1 MARMTRTRLAVIVA
15 GAALTAAAAVASR
28 GAPHLTLLNT
38 GIRVEYPRPPAIAGL
53 GIAVGT
59 ALAAAAAPR
68 RWMRL
73 TLAGAAVLAA
83 AAAVGRLRYRLD
95 AGPQTLVSRGLFDET
110 AIAWRDVSRL
120 ETGPEVLVVWG
131 QADAQIRIVTSDFL
145 PDHRATLERTIAR
158 HVGENISTTR

>member
-1 MARMTRTRLAVIVA
+1 MHGMTRTRLAVIVSA
-15 GAALTAAAAVASR
+15 AALTVAAAVASR
-28 GAPHLTLLNT
+28 GAPRLTLLNT
-38 GIRVEYPRPPAIAGL
+38 GIRVEYPRPPVIAGL
-53 GIAVGT
+53 GIAVGA

-83 AAAVGRLRYRLD
+83 AAAAGRLRYRLD
-95 AGPQTLVSRGLFDET
+95 AGPHTIVSRGLLGET
-110 AIAWRDVSRL
+110 TIAWRDVSRL
-120 ETGPEVLVVWG
+120 ETGPEILVVWG

-158 HVGENISTTR
+158 HVGENISPAR